1 MINNQKLSY
10 EIWEEKVPISR
21 NLQSYLKKNNY
32 KKSNFISNGDDY
44 QILFTASDDKSRIIK
59 NTSKKLGVKI
69 SRIGKIRP
77 HNQKSLLISK
87 KGQHLVVKNPGYK
100 HQF

>member
-1 MINNQKLSY
+1 ML
-10 EIWEEKVPISR
+10 EIWEQKIPISR
-21 NLQSYLKKNNY
+21 YLQNYIKNNNY

-77 HNQKSLLISK
+77 DNQKSLFICE
-87 KGQHLVVKNPGYK
+87 KGQHLLLKNSGYK

>member
-10 EIWEEKVPISR
+10 EIWGEKVPISR

-44 QILFTASDDKSRIIK
+44 QILFTASSDKSRIIK
-59 NTSKKLGVKI
+59 NTSKKLGLKI
-69 SRIGKIRP
+69 SRIGKITP
-77 HNQKSLLISK
+77 NNQKSLFIGK
-87 KGQHLVVKNPGYK
+87 KGQHLLIKNPGYK